1 LRGWRAQFEL
11 GDRNFCFPVKKRR
24 WPLWQAC
31 VRMAPSSGAVPPER
45 APRAPQVC
53 LPSITQTYVLVGTC
67 VRVFLHGAHE
77 RLSTY
82 IPLHSYVRMSCLLCC
97 PCGLR
102 PACWAPAP
110 PGRPSMM
117 NARQARLQACVP
129 QARMPR
135 PHAAQLGPALAPTHR
150 HRPRAR
156 SEALRERALAARFRW
171 VGGTAR
177 PVCAGVGDRA
187 EVHQQAPVKH
197 ARCAGCRS
205 SLFVPWPTLAGV
217 LRGSACMPCPVE
229 CFAATL
235 TAAFVPMGLHI
246 PAAR

>member
-1 LRGWRAQFEL
+1 MRGWRAQFEL

-205 SLFVPWPTLAGV
+205 SLFVPWPASACV